1 MAKMPTLNVDVRVN
15 TRTMQK
21 DIDAANKQLQNIGG
35 KGLAFA
41 GGTAGKLGSL
51 GALGGT
57 AGSAAIG
64 AGAAAL
70 TAAAPFM
77 IANRVIDSFSS
88 SVQNAT
94 QFLEKQQSDMTASSW
109 RELGISQ
116 MFAERLAAAAE
127 RADQLS
133 ASNKGM
139 WDSFWAAASNDQGQL
154 GGVLGGVV
162 DASQSTMDS
171 LKQVSAT
178 LGAMLGGKNP
188 LAAFIEGIQAVTPSG
203 DFSRELQA
211 AGSVGDAIIG
221 FGSDSPQARQAAIE
235 QAPNILALG
244 QLMRPFM
251 DLFG

>member
-1 MAKMPTLNVDVRVN
+1 MAKLPTLNVDVRVN

-21 DIDAANKQLQNIGG
+21 DIDAANKRLQNIGG

-77 IANRVIDSFSS
+77 IANRVIDSFAS

-94 QFLEKQQSDMTASSW
+94 QLLEKQQSDMTLSAY

-116 MFAERLAAAAE
+116 LFAERLAAAAE

-133 ASNKGM
+133 ASNKGL
-139 WDSFWAAASNDQGQL
+139 WDTFWAVGVERPGPARRHARRHRRRVRAARW
-154 GGVLGGVV
+154 
-162 DASQSTMDS
+162 
-171 LKQVSAT
+171 
-178 LGAMLGGKNP
+178 
-188 LAAFIEGIQAVTPSG
+188 TPS
-203 DFSRELQA
+203 SRSSRWSA
-211 AGSVGDAIIG
+211 RSSAGR
-221 FGSDSPQARQAAIE
+221 ARS
-235 QAPNILALG
+235 
-244 QLMRPFM
+244 RPCSRV
-251 DLFG
+251 

>member
-1 MAKMPTLNVDVRVN
+1 MAKLPTLNVDVRVN

-57 AGSAAIG
+57 AGSMAIG

-77 IANRVIDSFSS
+77 IANRVIDSFAS

-94 QFLEKQQSDMTASSW
+94 QLLEKQQSDMTASAW

-116 MFAERLAAAAE
+116 VFAERLAAAAE
-127 RADQLS
+127 TADMLS

-139 WDSFWAAASNDQGQL
+139 WDSFWGAAANDQGQVGGIL
-154 GGVLGGVV
+154 GTLVE
-162 DASQSTMDS
+162 ASQSTMDS
-171 LKQVSAT
+171 LKQMTAT
-178 LGAMLGGKNP
+178 AGALLGGKNP
-188 LAAFIEGIQAVTPSG
+188 LTAFLEGLQAVSPNA
-203 DFSRELQA
+203 DFSREMQA
-211 AGSVGDAIIG
+211 ASAVGDAMIR
-221 FGSDSPQARQAAIE
+221 FGGDSQQARNAAIE

-244 QLMRPFM
+244 KLMQPFL

>member
-1 MAKMPTLNVDVRVN
+1 MAKLPTLNVDVRVN

-21 DIDAANKQLQNIGG
+21 DIDAANKRLQNIGG

-51 GALGGT
+51 GALGGS

-94 QFLEKQQSDMTASSW
+94 QFLEKQQSDMTAQRSW

-127 RADQLS
+127 TR
-133 ASNKGM
+133 
-139 WDSFWAAASNDQGQL
+139 
-154 GGVLGGVV
+154 
-162 DASQSTMDS
+162 
-171 LKQVSAT
+171 
-178 LGAMLGGKNP
+178 
-188 LAAFIEGIQAVTPSG
+188 
-203 DFSRELQA
+203 
-211 AGSVGDAIIG
+211 
-221 FGSDSPQARQAAIE
+221 
-235 QAPNILALG
+235 
-244 QLMRPFM
+244 
-251 DLFG
+251 

>member
-41 GGTAGKLGSL
+41 GGSAGKLGSL

-57 AGSAAIG
+57 AGSMAIG

-77 IANRVIDSFSS
+77 IANRVIDSFAS

-94 QFLEKQQSDMTASSW
+94 QLLERQQSDMTLSAY

-116 MFAERLAAAAE
+116 LFAERLAAAAE
-127 RADQLS
+127 TADMFS
-133 ASNKGM
+133 AKNKGM
-139 WDSFWAAASNDQGQL
+139 WDSFWGAASNDQGQL
-154 GGVLGGVV
+154 GGVLGGIV
-162 DASQSTMDS
+162 DASGSVMDS
-171 LKQVSAT
+171 LKQIITMAGAT
-178 LGAMLGGKNP
+178 LGGKSAQEAIIEG
-188 LAAFIEGIQAVTPSG
+188 LMATSGQGASAFIP
-203 DFSRELQA
+203 DLQA
-211 AGSVGDAIIG
+211 A
-221 FGSDSPQARQAAIE
+221 QAAAAAMTPMNRAVE
-235 QAPNILALG
+235 VGATSGLNPFGQAVNIYNLLS
-244 QLMRPFM
+244 

>member
-1 MAKMPTLNVDVRVN
+1 MAKLPTLNVDVRVN

-21 DIDAANKQLQNIGG
+21 DIDAANKRLQNIGG

-51 GALGGT
+51 GALGGS

-94 QFLEKQQSDMTASSW
+94 QFLEKQQSDMTLNAY

-116 MFAERLAAAAE
+116 LFAERLAAAAE
-127 RADQLS
+127 TSDMLA

-139 WDSFWAAASNDQGQL
+139 WDSFWAAAANDQGQV
-154 GGVLGGVV
+154 GGVMGSIL
-162 DASQSTMDS
+162 DAAQSTMES
-171 LKQVSAT
+171 LKTVIAGG
-178 LGAMLGGKNP
+178 GALLGGKGFLPSVVEALSATSAGDWSAELRGAQALEPVMGTSFNRRDVGMQMAADP
-188 LAAFIEGIQAVTPSG
+188 QGTLAIANLLKS
-203 DFSRELQA
+203 FS
-211 AGSVGDAIIG
+211 
-221 FGSDSPQARQAAIE
+221 
-235 QAPNILALG
+235 
-244 QLMRPFM
+244 